1 MSAEPASTRTTAARA
16 ALPPFL
22 VAKVLTLLVPLLYV
36 LVYLG
41 PTQGA
46 GLRNLRDAYWH
57 WDTFHYLNI
66 ALHGYPDHF
75 DFPYAF
81 LPGYPLLLR
90 TAMAVIPD
98 PIVAGLLLSAG
109 FEFLALYY
117 LARLVM
123 LERDERSARFATWAL
138 VLYPAAFFLSGVY
151 AESPLLAGG
160 AAALYYARRGVF
172 GRAAAAAAFA
182 CAMKVL
188 GLLLVVPLLIEY
200 RNRHG
205 LRLRW
210 TLAAIACV
218 PLPLLLYAAYTWL
231 RIGDPFAY
239 SHAQAL
245 PMFSRLHVAPPWEG
259 LVTDIGATLQG
270 SAQSRLI
277 YAGELLWAG
286 LGVLGVVWAWFRP
299 RFARSLAAYCGVLML
314 LMLCFSF
321 WRSLGR
327 YELTLFPLLIPV
339 SDLLVDRTWLRR
351 GLLLASAAGMG
362 YGTYTFLNGGWW
374 G

>member
-1 MSAEPASTRTTAARA
+1 MSAEPAPPRMAAARV

-22 VAKVLTLLVPLLYV
+22 VAKAATLLAPLLYV
-36 LVYLG
+36 LLYLG
-41 PTQGA
+41 PTRGA
-46 GLRNLRDAYWH
+46 GLRDLHDAYWR
-57 WDTFHYLNI
+57 WDSFHYVNI

-90 TAMAVIPD
+90 AAMVAIPD
-98 PIVAGLLLSAG
+98 PIAAGLLLSVV

-117 LARLVM
+117 LARLVL
-123 LERDERSARFATWAL
+123 LERDQRAARFATWAL
-138 VLYPAAFFLSGVY
+138 VLWPAAFFLSGVY

-160 AAALYYARRGVF
+160 AASLYYARRGLL

-205 LRLRW
+205 LRPRW

-245 PMFSRLHVAPPWEG
+245 PMFSHLHVAPPWEG
-259 LVTDIGATLQG
+259 LISDIGATLHGTSQI
-270 SAQSRLI
+270 RLI
-277 YAGELLWAG
+277 YAGELLWAA
-286 LGVLGVVWAWFRP
+286 LGVVGVVGAWFRP
-299 RFARSLAAYCGVLML
+299 RFARSLAAYCLVLML

-351 GLLLASAAGMG
+351 GLLLVSAAGMA

>member
-1 MSAEPASTRTTAARA
+1 MSAEPASTGTTAARA

-22 VAKVLTLLVPLLYV
+22 VAKVLTLLVPVLYV

-98 PIVAGLLLSAG
+98 PIVAGLVLSAG

-160 AAALYYARRGVF
+160 AAALYYARRGLF

-188 GLLLVVPLLIEY
+188 GLLLVVSLLIEY

-210 TLAAIACV
+210 TLAAITCV

-270 SAQSRLI
+270 SAQIRLI